1 MKIDTHRRP
10 SVERVKREN
19 KMAGVVNVAT
29 VIHRSPFRYPGGK
42 TWLVPRIRQWL
53 KSLKPGPLELAEP
66 FAGGAIVSLSALFDN
81 LVSKIVLV
89 ERDVDVGAVW
99 RVILNGRG
107 GELANQIVGFNLIP
121 ETAKALL
128 SAVPKDDFERA
139 FATIVRNRIQ
149 RGGII
154 APGASWLNKGE
165 NGRGILSR
173 WYPETLKKRVD
184 AIVGRRTDMTFIQG
198 DGIEFIRY
206 NAHRSDTAFF
216 IDPPYTVAGR
226 RLYAF
231 SNLDHRKLFKVA
243 ACIKGDFLMTYDDA
257 KEIRNLA
264 KEYDFQTTLVPM
276 KNTHHEIMFELLVGK
291 NLDWVTA
298 SPGPSEAASESLPQT
313 SDGARELPQQVQLPL
328 PSAL

>member
-1 MKIDTHRRP
+1 MKKIDTHRR
-10 SVERVKREN
+10 SSVKRVTTL
-19 KMAGVVNVAT
+19 MAQVVNVAT

-53 KSLKPGPLELAEP
+53 KSLSPAPRELAEP
-66 FAGGAIVSLSALFDN
+66 FAGGAIVSLSALLEN
-81 LVSKIVLV
+81 LVSKIVLI
-89 ERDVDVGAVW
+89 EKDIDVGAVW
-99 RVILNGRG
+99 KVILNGKG
-107 GELANQIVGFNLIP
+107 AELANQILGFTLTP

-128 SAVPKDDFERA
+128 TGIPRDDFERA

-173 WYPETLKKRVD
+173 WYPETLKKRID
-184 AIVGRRTDMTFIQG
+184 AIVARRSDMTFIQG
-198 DGIEFIRY
+198 DGIDFIRY

-231 SNLDHRKLFKVA
+231 SDLDHRKLFKA
-243 ACIKGDFLMTYDDA
+243 AANIKGDFLMTYDDA
-257 KEIRNLA
+257 EEIRNLA
-264 KEYDFQTTLVPM
+264 KEHSFQTALVPM
-276 KNTHHEIMFELLVGK
+276 KNTHHEIMRELLVGK
-291 NLDWVTA
+291 NLSWVTA
-298 SPGPSEAASESLPQT
+298 PAPAEASPESPPRTSVAA
-313 SDGARELPQQVQLPL
+313 GAAQQPVQSPL
-328 PSAL
+328 PSTSQ

>member
-1 MKIDTHRRP
+1 MKIATHRR
-10 SVERVKREN
+10 SSVKRVTTL
-19 KMAGVVNVAT
+19 MAQVVNVAT

-53 KSLKPGPLELAEP
+53 KSLSPAPCELAEP
-66 FAGGAIVSLSALFDN
+66 FAGGAIVSLSALLEN

-89 ERDVDVGAVW
+89 EKDIDVGAVW
-99 RVILNGRG
+99 KVILNGKG
-107 GELANQIVGFNLIP
+107 TELANQILGFTLTP

-128 SAVPKDDFERA
+128 TGIPKDDFERA

-173 WYPETLKKRVD
+173 WYPETLKKRID
-184 AIVGRRTDMTFIQG
+184 AIVARRSDMTFIQG
-198 DGIEFIRY
+198 DGIDFIRY
-206 NAHRSDTAFF
+206 NAHRNETAFF

-231 SNLDHRKLFKVA
+231 SDLDHRKLFKA
-243 ACIKGDFLMTYDDA
+243 AASIKGDFLMTYDDA
-257 KEIRNLA
+257 EEIRKLA
-264 KEYDFQTTLVPM
+264 KEYGFQTALVPM
-276 KNTHHEIMFELLVGK
+276 KNTHHEIMRELLVGK
-291 NLDWVTA
+291 NLAWVKAPAPSGA
-298 SPGPSEAASESLPQT
+298 SPESLPQT
-313 SDGARELPQQVQLPL
+313 SLAAGATPQQVRSPL
-328 PSAL
+328 PSTSQ